1 MEFNL
6 AEKLAIVKAIDKVIL
21 ADKKVAKGEMVYLGQ
36 LMKLM
41 NFDSEFVEEAR
52 KFSVKQADAI
62 LEGLSE
68 AKKHSLAIMLHEMAY
83 ADGEMDKKE
92 IEVLFSE
99 FENAGIKIAD
109 ADSNIPVFDLSD
121 VYFKSSRQR
130 RLDPNGNLIEER
142 NENRAVKIEPH
153 INGKDGV
160 TVTIFKTGSLLNFWG
175 NKVVMSPKHMEI
187 KMLENTRS
195 FLKGHRENGQEPKAP
210 EELHSNYQLSIFHPS
225 QEIEKIILHKRHQ
238 KIDIEYLK

>member
-21 ADKKVAKGEMVYLGQ
+21 ADKKVAKAEMVYLGQ

-41 NFDSEFVEEAR
+41 NFDSQFVEEAR
-52 KFSVKQADAI
+52 KFSVKQANGI

-83 ADGEMDKKE
+83 ADGEMDRKE

-109 ADSNIPVFDLSD
+109 ADSNLPVFDLSD
-121 VYFKSSRQR
+121 VYFKSSVQR
-130 RLDPNGNLIEER
+130 KIDRSGNVSEEIK
-142 NENRAVKIEPH
+142 ENRAIKIEPQ

-160 TVTIFKTGSLLNFWG
+160 TVTIFKTGSLLSFWG
-175 NKVVMSPKHMEI
+175 NKVALSPKHMNVNI
-187 KMLENTRS
+187 LEGS
-195 FLKGHRENGQEPKAP
+195 KSILKGYNENKNEEENPD
-210 EELHSNYQLSIFHPS
+210 ELHSNYHLSIYHPK
-225 QEIEKIILHKRHQ
+225 QEIEKIILHKKH
-238 KIDIEYLK
+238 KNIDIEYLK